1 MDLPAID
8 LDTLSLIWALLA
20 FLQVLGKLI
29 QKALTQ
35 TLKLCVFDHYS
46 MIPTFHHSM

>member
-29 QKALTQ
+29 QKSLDPNTE
-35 TLKLCVFDHYS
+35 VMRF
-46 MIPTFHHSM
+46 